1 MVSVTGCQGIGGF
14 ESQLG
19 WRHLCVPPRD
29 ADIFTYLLRSEQ
41 TIRGDAERL
50 ADNIKHRL
58 LKSRAKTIVPEEVR
72 RLCANA
78 AGDGGIGCLL
88 PGVVDD
94 GFANSHDVGCI
105 RENFDDL
112 DNTPIAH

>member
-1 MVSVTGCQGIGGF
+1 MNNLFKKLNDLSFSQKLSVL
-14 ESQLG
+14 SS
-19 WRHLCVPPRD
+19 VP
-29 ADIFTYLLRSEQ
+29 IVFTFASTDTVQKFY
-41 TIRGDAERL
+41 
-50 ADNIKHRL
+50 IKHRL
-58 LKSRAKTIVPEEVR
+58 LKSRAKAIVPEEVR
-72 RLCANA
+72 RLCANT